1 MHEFFMRRCLQLAAG
16 GRGRTGINPMVGA
29 VLVRNGQ
36 IIAEGVHREFGR
48 AHAER
53 ELLWKLEPANQS
65 ARSARFGA
73 LREICSTD
81 ALYVNLEPCCHTD
94 KKTPPCTDAIIKSGL
109 KRVVFGMQDPN
120 PSVCGRGLEI
130 LRASGIE
137 VIGPVLEDECRR
149 FNRGFLSLQEG
160 RRPWIT
166 LKIARTRTGKVAH
179 DDGSM
184 MKITSTEQNAW
195 SHEFL
200 RARHDAIL
208 VGVGTILTDDSRL
221 TMRACSGE
229 RVASS
234 QPYRI
239 VLDPT
244 LRIPFAAR
252 VLNDDLVSK
261 TIIVCMPEADSGKKS
276 ELRSRGAHIVECSV
290 QDGSFDFSEL
300 WRLLTTPKNFFY
312 GISSIL
318 VEGGPRTWDAFR
330 KARMMDEEITLVG
343 E

>member
-1 MHEFFMRRCLQLAAG
+1 MRRCLQLAAG

-36 IIAEGVHREFGR
+36 IIAEGVHGEFGR

-53 ELLWKLEPANQS
+53 DLFEKNEQK
-65 ARSARFGA
+65 
-73 LREICSTD
+73 ICSKD

-160 RRPWIT
+160 SRPWIT

-184 MKITSTEQNAW
+184 MKITSNRQNAW

-244 LRIPFAAR
+244 LRIPLAAR
-252 VLNDDLVSK
+252 VVTDDHVVK
-261 TIIVCMPEADSGKKS
+261 TIIVCSPEAGTARKS
-276 ELRSRGAHIVECSV
+276 ELRSRGVHIAECPI
-290 QDGSFDFSEL
+290 QDGSFEFPEL

-318 VEGGPRTWDAFR
+318 VEGGPKTWDAFR
-330 KARMMDEEITLVG
+330 KAGMVDEEITLVG